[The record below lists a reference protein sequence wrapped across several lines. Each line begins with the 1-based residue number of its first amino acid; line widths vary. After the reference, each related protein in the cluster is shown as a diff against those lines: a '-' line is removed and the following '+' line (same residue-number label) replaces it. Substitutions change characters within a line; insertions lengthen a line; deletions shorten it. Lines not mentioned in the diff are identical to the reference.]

1 MNDLYTEII
10 ALKFR
15 NSSSRAPPECVKGS
29 ELHYVS
35 EVWRVWVWGI
45 EVWKMGPCTCKKK
58 KIGIVIECL
67 YTFPCQGLP
76 KVLSV
81 WFWSV
86 DLAS

>member
-35 EVWRVWVWGI
+35 EVWRVVWRVWVWGI

-58 KIGIVIECL
+58 KKL
-67 YTFPCQGLP
+67 
-76 KVLSV
+76 VL
-81 WFWSV
+81 
-86 DLAS
+86 

>member
-35 EVWRVWVWGI
+35 EVWRVWGSELHYVSEVWRVWVWGI

-58 KIGIVIECL
+58 NWYC
-67 YTFPCQGLP
+67 
-76 KVLSV
+76 
-81 WFWSV
+81 
-86 DLAS
+86 D